1 VVDLTVT
8 AGQAFGGR
16 YEAVNVPSALTVA
29 AGAGADAIVVAPG
42 PGVVGTATRLGAST
56 LELAPV
62 LDAVT
67 WLGGEPIACVRY
79 SGADPRQ
86 RHRGVSHHT
95 LTALDAALA
104 SCALVPLAVGHGEQ
118 EARRTLEDAGLARR
132 HRLVDVDV
140 PDVAALLRRHRL
152 DVTTMGRGPDEDAG
166 FFAYAGVAGVV
177 ASHVER
183 RTGTVQ
189 A

>member
-1 VVDLTVT
+1 
-8 AGQAFGGR
+8 
-16 YEAVNVPSALTVA
+16 
-29 AGAGADAIVVAPG
+29 
-42 PGVVGTATRLGAST
+42 LGAST
-56 LELAPV
+56 LELGPA

-79 SGADPRQ
+79 SSADTRD

-95 LTALDAALA
+95 LTALDAALT
-104 SCALVPLAVGHGEQ
+104 SCAVVPLAVGHGES
-118 EARRTLEDAGLARR
+118 EARRAFELADLAVR

-140 PDVAALLRRHRL
+140 PDVAALLGRHHL

-166 FFAYAGVAGVV
+166 FFAYAGAAGVV
-177 ASHVER
+177 ACHVER